1 MRWFCSFKSFGD
13 LVIACN
19 VLRNVDSSS
28 NGILLGTHLLDL
40 FDVITFE
47 GTYRLIETGEKVPAL
62 FDIKKND
69 FISIVRESYLLRKK
83 IQSFIKSDDILV
95 FDFLKIRELVLSWP
109 IKAEVIG
116 HNMGNIYSDYAR
128 YLDIGYNF
136 SYLFKQKPLTAYP
149 VMYIFPDSRLKYKNL
164 PDSIIIEVAKEN
176 FKHGIKTIIVKTGLP
191 FVIPQFDSIQI
202 EWINTFGQL
211 KQIICNADLVV
222 SSDSLPSHFSE
233 YFSVPVF
240 VFTPIVSGYWVPF
253 SSFKNGYFSG
263 FDSIDTYKQWLKSI
277 QF

>member
-19 VLRNVDSSS
+19 VLRNADNTS
-28 NGILLGTHLLDL
+28 NGILLGTHLRDL

-47 GTYRLIETGEKVPAL
+47 GTYRFIETGEKVPAL

-69 FISIVRESYLLRKK
+69 VFSILRESYLLRKR
-83 IQSFIKSDDILV
+83 IQSFIKNDDVLV
-95 FDFLKIRELVLSWP
+95 FDFLKVRELALTLP

-116 HNMGNIYSDYAR
+116 KKTGNVYLDYA
-128 YLDIGYNF
+128 
-136 SYLFKQKPLTAYP
+136 SYLEISYNSIYLLKQKPLKPYP
-149 VMYIFPDSRLKYKNL
+149 VLYIFPDSRLKYKNL

-176 FKHGIKTIIVKTGLP
+176 IKHGIKTIIVKTGSP

-202 EWINTFGQL
+202 EWINTFEQL
-211 KQIICNADLVV
+211 KQIICTADLVV

-233 YFSVPVF
+233 YFSIPVF
-240 VFTPIVSGYWVPF
+240 VFTPIESGYWVPL
-253 SSFKNGYFSG
+253 SSFQNGYFSG

-277 QF
+277 LF